1 MSNIGFEPNFF
12 FAPLAHSTHK
22 RVTHIYKPTNGL
34 EGN

>member
-1 MSNIGFEPNFF
+1 MSNIGFEPNF